1 MSDQYSDW
9 TQPVGQGIDQ
19 YDSYDM
25 YGYRTIDNYMPRDTS
40 DCVYITGLPSTVTK
54 SQISDFFCRA
64 GTILVTKSVQRIFI
78 FMKDKTPT
86 GAATVTYENPDSA
99 KRAIDFFDEK
109 DFKGEGKVR
118 VRYASPD
125 EKQPFANKLLRDA
138 QKKGGMA
145 PPPPHYGSSGG
156 RRRGGHNH
164 PRGDGRRPPRNSNY
178 GDRDNNY
185 GGKYREERGSRHAP
199 Y

>member
-9 TQPVGQGIDQ
+9 TQPESQSGDQ
-19 YDSYDM
+19 YDSYDI

-145 PPPPHYGSSGG
+145 PPPPHYGSSGA
-156 RRRGGHNH
+156 RRRGGSH
-164 PRGDGRRPPRNSNY
+164 RGGDARRGRSYNS
-178 GDRDNNY
+178 DRDNY
-185 GGKYREERGSRHAP
+185 SGSSGRYREPERGSRHAP